1 MSDSESRGVGTL
13 PASPVGRGS
22 SPVGS
27 TRVIAVGLIAALA
40 GCGAAATQAGA
51 GGGGGGLP
59 RATGDRQTSIVL
71 YQDAALVHERW
82 RVALDGGRGTVEV
95 PVDAGLEIE
104 DLSVIGVDGARLVSL
119 ALRRPEPQSGDPVT
133 AAGAE
138 GTLIVQ
144 EGARAA
150 IVGADR
156 TVHVVSTG
164 GVLGY
169 RGGGGGGDVRAVI
182 TLEGEGREGWVE
194 LTYPTLRLSWRAAY
208 ALIQDVGGAT
218 ASLEGAVAVHNRTGL
233 AFPRAAVR
241 VVDQT
246 SAGARKRAAAD
257 LGLATLGVGTAAGKD
272 GKGGKDAKDPAGG
285 TRDLGVVDLGRGQ
298 TRMPLAIADRLPL
311 REILVFDAVGTKY
324 DTSGV
329 TPVRTRDYGLDATDE
344 PAVLR
349 SFQIEIDQA
358 TRARL
363 PPGQVRLFGRGA
375 GGELIPL
382 GAGLIFQAASSSA
395 KSATVPVGRS
405 PDVTGER
412 ARTAFTLDE
421 VGIADGKGGR
431 SNRRLDEEFTITLTN
446 AGDRAVQVLVREH
459 LYRGKT
465 WSLGYASA
473 IEREKEGDQ
482 QFFMK
487 VEVPAKGETRVVYRV
502 VYPW

>member
-1 MSDSESRGVGTL
+1 MR
-13 PASPVGRGS
+13 A
-22 SPVGS
+22 
-27 TRVIAVGLIAALA
+27 IAVSWVAALA
-40 GCGAAATQAGA
+40 GCGAAATHAA
-51 GGGGGGLP
+51 GGGGALP
-59 RATGDRQTSIVL
+59 RPTGDRQTSIVL

-82 RVALDGGRGTVEV
+82 RVVLDGGRGTVEV

-133 AAGAE
+133 VAGAE
-138 GTLIVQ
+138 GTLIVE

-156 TVHVVSTG
+156 AVHVVSTG

-169 RGGGGGGDVRAVI
+169 RGGAGGDVRAVI

-257 LGLATLGVGTAAGKD
+257 LGLATLGVGNAAGKD
-272 GKGGKDAKDPAGG
+272 GKDGKGGTGGGKDAKNAKDVKDAKDPGLG
-285 TRDLGVVDLGRGQ
+285 TRDLGIVDLGRGQ
-298 TRMPLAIADRLPL
+298 TRLPLAIADRLPL

-363 PPGQVRLFGRGA
+363 PPGQVRLFGRGD

-412 ARTAFTLDE
+412 ERTAFALDE
-421 VGIADGKGGR
+421 VGIADGKGGH